1 MKRYPRT
8 RFAALCAAFLSL
20 AASALQA
27 AIPADGGYQL
37 VNRATGLGLDNYSLT
52 VNGDPV
58 RQHPETMHLPQ
69 QWVLSTAGSY
79 KKLRCLNNNK
89 YLDSIGRSADGSVCG
104 QWDNSSS
111 WNQQWTIQ
119 DLGTGYYRI
128 VNRANG
134 KALDTGGRTATGSD
148 LQFWGVGS
156 SWNQQWTFIPAGVT
170 FWSERDWLGTRS
182 QVFLVGTYNTSQMV
196 AKGCADNSADSLRL
210 WWPGYSAL
218 CYNSG
223 DLTGTPVIFTE
234 NSKVMSGMAGIMSS
248 LRVQTG
254 YPSGV
259 TYRTASGGLETFQAG
274 YLFGTW
280 VFMHRG
286 DWAQLKSSGSSKY
299 TVRFE
304 TEYWVKS
311 GGINFPL
318 VEVLSG
324 TNVLYSSSGG
334 SDPGTCIGTPLPW
347 EQYYNLN
354 GEVRWTNV
362 ESGCAINIAIR
373 DGGP

>member
-1 MKRYPRT
+1 MNLLRQK
-8 RFAALCAAFLSL
+8 FAALCAALTMV
-20 AASALQA
+20 AAGGLQA
-27 AIPADGGYQL
+27 AIPANGRYQL
-37 VNRATGLGLDNYSLT
+37 VNRATGMAIDNYSLT
-52 VNGDPV
+52 ANGSPV
-58 RQHPETMHLPQ
+58 RQYPETLHLPQ
-69 QWVLSTAGSY
+69 QWVLSTVGGY
-79 KKLRCLNNNK
+79 WKLQCQQSNLF
-89 YLDSIGRSADGSVCG
+89 LDSIGRTTDGSVCG
-104 QWDNSSS
+104 VWAGGGSN
-111 WNQQWTIQ
+111 NQQWTIQ

-134 KALDTGGRTATGSD
+134 KALDTGGLTATGSD
-148 LQFWGVGS
+148 LQFWYVNGS
-156 SWNQQWTFIPAGVT
+156 TNQQWSFVPAGAT
-170 FWSERDWLGTRS
+170 FWSERNYTGTKS
-182 QVFLVGTYNTSQMV
+182 QRFGVGSYNTSQMV
-196 AKGCADNSADSLRL
+196 AKGLADNTVDSMRI

-223 DLTGTPVIFTE
+223 DLSGAPVIFTD
-234 NSKVMSGMAGIMSS
+234 NHKTMSGIAGVMSSVKIQA
-248 LRVQTG
+248 G
-254 YPSGV
+254 YPAGV
-259 TYRTASGGLETFQAG
+259 TYRTASGGLEEFQAG
-274 YLFGTW
+274 YLFGQW

-286 DWAQLKSSGSSKY
+286 DWCQLKSSGASKY

-334 SDPGTCIGTPLPW
+334 SDPGTCTGTPLPW

-362 ESGCAINIAIR
+362 EGGCAMNIAIR